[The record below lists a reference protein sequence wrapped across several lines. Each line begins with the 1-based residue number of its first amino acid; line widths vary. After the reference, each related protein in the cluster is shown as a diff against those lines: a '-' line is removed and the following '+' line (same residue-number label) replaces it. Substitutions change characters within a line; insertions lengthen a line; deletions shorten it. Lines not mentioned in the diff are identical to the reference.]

1 MEGEGPSQAATAAT
15 LGRSKTRIFK
25 RVGARLAVLSVI
37 CPLQASVL
45 GEPAV
50 RLPATAGFILG
61 PEPRGRSPQSQT
73 PSAAVA
79 PGPSPRF
86 RCYSSTPWRG
96 RAGRS
101 GGAEEGR
108 RPSEI
113 GRAHV

>member
-1 MEGEGPSQAATAAT
+1 VEGEGPSQAATAAT

-108 RPSEI
+108 RPS
-113 GRAHV
+113 GAFPVT